1 VSRDTKIIFQ
11 KLLEH
16 LKIQASSKKPREI
29 KIATN
34 QQVAAPAQQPVQPT
48 SKKVEPSVPI
58 RNVFFLFFLD
68 FELSQL

>member
-1 VSRDTKIIFQ
+1 MSRDTKIIFQ

-16 LKIQASSKKPREI
+16 LKIQASSQKPREI

-34 QQVAAPAQQPVQPT
+34 QQVATPAQQPVQPT

-58 RNVFFLFFLD
+58 RNVFLFFLN
-68 FELSQL
+68 FELLHL

>member
-1 VSRDTKIIFQ
+1 MSRDIKIIFQ

-16 LKIQASSKKPREI
+16 LKIQASSQKREI

-34 QQVAAPAQQPVQPT
+34 QQVAALAQQPVQPT

-58 RNVFFLFFLD
+58 RNVFYSF
-68 FELSQL
+68 